1 MAGTSGSGS
10 IGGRQV
16 ATIFPEEDSVYET
29 ILTLF
34 RRRGKGPTLCI
45 ADPSS
50 DSEAAAAATSPGVP
64 NASAVG
70 VKRRG
75 DDILFTL
82 YEGSNSFQAIDNNP
96 CIGINIPRGPDRI
109 DVFIRSALLGQGND
123 TEEFPGHEFTILDMP
138 QEHSGQAKDENTFQQ
153 AVVLKNCSPVIIV
166 RIMTIRELMRTD
178 TIGTVRIKQV
188 AGRAEKI
195 MMMDEGC
202 REGEAGVPCT
212 PFSRAEGEL
221 MEALITAT
229 RYRATGKPELGDRLE
244 QHLCSAEEFGG
255 KRTRER
261 VQWIRDTV
269 YSSSMI
275 E

>member
-1 MAGTSGSGS
+1 MARTSGSGS
-10 IGGRQV
+10 IGERQV
-16 ATIFPEEDSVYET
+16 AAIFPEEDSVYET

-34 RRRGKGPTLCI
+34 RTRGKGLTPCI

-50 DSEAAAAATSPGVP
+50 DSEAAATSPGVP

-70 VKRRG
+70 VTRRG

-96 CIGINIPRGPDRI
+96 FIGINIPRGPDRI

-123 TEEFPGHEFTILDMP
+123 TEEFPGNEFTILDMP
-138 QEHSGQAKDENTFQQ
+138 RERSGHAKDENTLHQ
-153 AVVLKNCSPVIIV
+153 AVVLKTCSPVIIV
-166 RIMTIRELMRTD
+166 RIMTIRELMKTD
-178 TIGTVRIKQV
+178 KLGTVRIKQV
-188 AGRAEKI
+188 AGRVEKI
-195 MMMDEGC
+195 MMMDDVC
-202 REGEAGVPCT
+202 REGGAGMPY
-212 PFSRAEGEL
+212 SRAECEL

-229 RYRATGKPELGDRLE
+229 RYQTTGRPGLRERLE

-261 VQWIRDTV
+261 VQRIRDTV